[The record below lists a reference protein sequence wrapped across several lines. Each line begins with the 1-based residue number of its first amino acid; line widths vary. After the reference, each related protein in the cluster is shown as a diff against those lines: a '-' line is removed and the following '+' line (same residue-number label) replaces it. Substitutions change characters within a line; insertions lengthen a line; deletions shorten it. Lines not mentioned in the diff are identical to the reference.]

1 MMASLDVFGVDVSAE
16 ACRTNVVVSGCA
28 FGWHGSDVFLS
39 DNLVLGLYV
48 TGIAV
53 SESTSAS
60 FSYARYPKILT
71 ADQSYS
77 SSGLGHSGTVASSSV
92 PSFRSYFWGRVLA
105 LSLSRPG

>member
-60 FSYARYPKILT
+60 FSKKTRQRCQVYATAGHMLRLT
-71 ADQSYS
+71 
-77 SSGLGHSGTVASSSV
+77 V
-92 PSFRSYFWGRVLA
+92 
-105 LSLSRPG
+105 